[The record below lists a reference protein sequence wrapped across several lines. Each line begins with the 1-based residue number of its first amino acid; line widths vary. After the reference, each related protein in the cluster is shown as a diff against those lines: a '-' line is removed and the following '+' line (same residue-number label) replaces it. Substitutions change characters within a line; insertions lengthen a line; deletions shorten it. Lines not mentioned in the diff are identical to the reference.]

1 MAIRTRR
8 RSTLKQAVANNA
20 PPTPANA
27 SAVWWADDI
36 AQADGSQVATWT
48 DRINNI
54 SVIQATANARP
65 LYAIAGVNGRP
76 SVNFDGSNDFLGLG
90 SSLSSALAG
99 SVVAVVQINNPLL
112 GQSVWSS
119 SCSSENYRYILGT
132 SRYNTGGEVETQQ
145 ANGGSDDIVR
155 GSVSVP
161 AMTLAVLEWSSSGTA
176 YMHRLNNSVSTMMVG
191 AGTNSGDWFGDVSLT
206 NRWSIGALVR
216 LGGTISF
223 FGGKIAYLGVFD
235 SPLSTQD
242 RYDLYKWIEQYY
254 GITGMPGLSDYE
266 QIVLADSPVAFW
278 PMQEASGSIIDSL
291 ASRSGASVGSAKT
304 YQQSGPVTGV
314 NSISFDG
321 SSSSGFSVA
330 DDNLWSS
337 TSFSVEGWVYMS
349 SAFLSGQSLR
359 YWFAKEYSGY
369 NEWQM
374 MVSDYGGGAIRH
386 AGAVK
391 NTIDTAFAQTD
402 DPTNRTEQTWYHVV
416 CTFNGSS
423 TGVILY
429 INGSQ
434 VDASA
439 GSGSRRPNGSGVL
452 TIGWSPDVAAR
463 SWKGRLSMIA
473 FYSSVLTPGQVLAH
487 YQAMS

>member
-1 MAIRTRR
+1 MAVRTRR
-8 RSTLKQAVANNA
+8 RSTLRQAVASNE

-27 SAVWWADDI
+27 AAVWWADDI
-36 AQADGSQVATWT
+36 PQADGSQVATWT
-48 DRINNI
+48 DRVNSI
-54 SVIQATANARP
+54 SVTQATVNARP

-76 SVNFDGSNDFLGLG
+76 SVNFDGVDDWLGVSSN
-90 SSLSSALAG
+90 LSASASG
-99 SVVAVVQINNPLL
+99 CVVAIVRVADPLQ
-112 GQSVWSS
+112 GQCIWTQGYTIA
-119 SCSSENYRYILGT
+119 NQRYTAGT
-132 SRYNTGGEVETQQ
+132 TRYSAGGEVESQQ
-145 ANGGSDDIVR
+145 RNNDSDDIVR
-155 GSVSVP
+155 GSTPVS
-161 AMTLAVLEWSSSGTA
+161 ANTLVALEWASTGMA
-176 YMHRLNNSVSTMMVG
+176 YVHRFNNNTQIMTVG
-191 AGTNSGDWFGDVSLT
+191 AGMNNGDWFADTTSNAWT
-206 NRWSIGALVR
+206 IGALR
-216 LGGTISF
+216 WTTPISEF
-223 FGGKIAYLGVFD
+223 SGRIAYLGVFN

-242 RYDLYKWIEQYY
+242 RYNLYKWIEQYY

-266 QIVLADSPVAFW
+266 QAVLTDSPAAFW
-278 PMQEASGSIIDSL
+278 PMQEMSGSIVDVIS
-291 ASRSGASVGSAKT
+291 ARTGTSVGATKT
-304 YQQSGPVTGV
+304 YQQTGPVAGIS
-314 NSISFDG
+314 SISFDG
-321 SSSSGFSVA
+321 SSSSGFSVV

-337 TSFSVEGWVYMS
+337 TSFSIEGWVYMS

-416 CTFNGSS
+416 YTFNGSS
-423 TGVILY
+423 TGGILY